1 MNSLSTFSFRSLF
14 ATLVLSLTLL
24 ASHAG
29 IVATAH
35 AQEAAQE
42 AAPADSAEEDDPAEG
57 RSTAFRAVSGAETES
72 VPGGTLLIAAYGIA
86 WAFVLMFIVRIGRL
100 ANQNAGALAEL
111 SRRVTAG
118 DE

>member
-35 AQEAAQE
+35 AQE